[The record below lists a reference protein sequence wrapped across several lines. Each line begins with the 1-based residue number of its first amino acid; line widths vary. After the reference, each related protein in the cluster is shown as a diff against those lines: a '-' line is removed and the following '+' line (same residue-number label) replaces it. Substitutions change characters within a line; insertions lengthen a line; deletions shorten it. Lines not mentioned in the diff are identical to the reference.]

1 MKNLNTNIQA
11 VGRVKKSKVFNV
23 PFTKRSEYNT
33 EHMFGKIPT
42 MKKESLMKESVSNST
57 PQNVFKN
64 GQKEIIDMFHLDTVE
79 FDEDCFNRITVSLF
93 INEYNKQA
101 DKRFNLSFLP
111 TDKGLPS
118 KHHNAI
124 RLYARSSIMQSNN
137 PTSLGRTA
145 LLSDKITDLKKE
157 AKETNTNIDI
167 DIDFME
173 KFIIDGKDIVNS
185 FAFNVRDENGRK
197 RMTTPKYYMNNFKS
211 VIKIKSDKSNNNE
224 MVVGHAAAC
233 IIEIVENEHYKVFL
247 RVGEFEKIITFCDA
261 ELKEDTL
268 CKFTKEPVRR
278 FQYNYNFDQVE
289 KEQPFV
295 ALPTCEKKT
304 KEETVLVVE
313 APVVAE
319 IVKPIVE
326 EVTPVVKPV
335 VTEVIAPRKTEAEH
349 LASMAKVEAEQKA
362 NRVDYFA
369 MFTTE
374 EVAPVVEPEA
384 KKEVEAP
391 KVVETIVAVTASNRP
406 SFTSNTKVPAHIL
419 KALASGK
426 QCSYHTETAAEHKTK
441 VDENGMATT
450 EYSKA
455 GVIAANDF
463 KTAQFSAYGL

>member
-1 MKNLNTNIQA
+1 MTNLNTQT
-11 VGRVKKSKVFNV
+11 VGRVKKSKVFNI

-33 EHMFGKIPT
+33 EHMFGKIPA
-42 MKKESLMKESVSNST
+42 MLKKSIMKESVSNSA

-79 FDEDCFNRITVSLF
+79 FDENSFNRITVSLF

-111 TDKGLPS
+111 TDKGLPK
-118 KHHNAI
+118 KHHDAI
-124 RLYARSSIMQSNN
+124 RLYSRSSIMQSNN

-173 KFIIDGKDIVNS
+173 KFLADGKDVVNS
-185 FAFNVRDENGRK
+185 FSFNVRDENGRK

-247 RVGEFEKIITFCDA
+247 RIGEFEKIITLCDS

-268 CKFTKEPVRR
+268 CEFTKEPVRR

-295 ALPTCEKKT
+295 SLPTCEKKT
-304 KEETVLVVE
+304 KEV
-313 APVVAE
+313 APIIEPVIAE
-319 IVKPIVE
+319 IVKPVVE
-326 EVTPVVKPV
+326 EVITLPAYDANTSYFAQKR
-335 VTEVIAPRKTEAEH
+335 IAH
-349 LASMAKVEAEQKA
+349 LAAIEQKNKDRDA
-362 NRVDYFA
+362 AYA
-369 MFTTE
+369 AKH
-374 EVAPVVEPEA
+374 APVVET
-384 KKEVEAP
+384 V
-391 KVVETIVAVTASNRP
+391 SNRP
-406 SFTSNTKVPAHIL
+406 TFATNTKIPAHIL
-419 KALASGK
+419 KARNSGK
-426 QCSYHTETAAEHKTK
+426 QRSYHTESAAEHKTTL
-441 VDENGMATT
+441 DEIGMATT

-463 KTAQFSAYGL
+463 KSANFSAYGS